1 MDFTKPE
8 YFFNRELSWLDFNNR
23 VLEEARDNNNPLLER
38 VRFLGITQSNLD
50 EFFNIRVASLHKMVR
65 VGYTGTDA
73 AGLTPEVQLG
83 KISEKTH
90 AMVDKQYTTLN
101 RSLLPRLE
109 EADIHL
115 VDFAHLRPQQA
126 DYLDNYFHQTVMPV
140 LTPMAVDVSRP
151 FPFVANNT
159 LNIALRLARK
169 NGKKDKTD
177 KSFALVPVPDVFPRV
192 VKLPGGDNIFI
203 LLEEVIKHFIAELF
217 LGFSVK
223 AMAVFRV
230 TRDMDLDVE
239 EEDASDLMKEIEKQ
253 LKQRERGGVMRIE
266 IEADM
271 DERLV
276 KRLTK
281 ELHLT
286 PDSIYRVNGPVNLK
300 FLAQLVKH
308 VQGHP
313 DLVFPPFTPY
323 EPAPLQEQSMFDL
336 IAQHDIFVDHPYD
349 SFNPV
354 VNLIKQAAVD
364 PQTLAIKMTLY
375 RVSSKS
381 PIITY
386 LKRAAENGKQVTV
399 LVELKARF
407 DEENNVHWANEL
419 EKAGCHVIYGLVGL
433 KTHCKLT
440 LIIRQE
446 ENGIRRYM
454 HMATGNYNDVTAR
467 LYTDMGL
474 FTADVDMGLDASNI
488 FNMLSGFSEPPY
500 FHKLVIAPLGIRKF
514 LHEQIDNEIANVQA
528 GKRGFIQMKMNSL
541 SDTDMIEKLY
551 EASAAGVEIHLLV
564 RGICNLRPGIPGV
577 SENITV
583 HSIVGRFLEHSRIYY
598 FYADG
603 EEHVFLSSAD
613 LMNRNLSRRVELLFP
628 LLSDAI
634 RQQVINIYNILW
646 EDTVKTRILQNDGS
660 WEHIDG
666 RGLPRL
672 NAQEYLLAHAKD
684 IADTLWPEV
693 AKADKEM
700 DGSSPRKF
708 IPLMSNPL
716 NDTNNE
722 KE

>member
-1 MDFTKPE
+1 
-8 YFFNRELSWLDFNNR
+8 
-23 VLEEARDNNNPLLER
+23 
-38 VRFLGITQSNLD
+38 
-50 EFFNIRVASLHKMVR
+50 
-65 VGYTGTDA
+65 
-73 AGLTPEVQLG
+73 
-83 KISEKTH
+83 
-90 AMVDKQYTTLN
+90 
-101 RSLLPRLE
+101 
-109 EADIHL
+109 
-115 VDFAHLRPQQA
+115 
-126 DYLDNYFHQTVMPV
+126 
-140 LTPMAVDVSRP
+140 
-151 FPFVANNT
+151 
-159 LNIALRLARK
+159 
-169 NGKKDKTD
+169 
-177 KSFALVPVPDVFPRV
+177 
-192 VKLPGGDNIFI
+192 
-203 LLEEVIKHFIAELF
+203 
-217 LGFSVK
+217 
-223 AMAVFRV
+223 
-230 TRDMDLDVE
+230 
-239 EEDASDLMKEIEKQ
+239 
-253 LKQRERGGVMRIE
+253 
-266 IEADM
+266 
-271 DERLV
+271 
-276 KRLTK
+276 
-281 ELHLT
+281 
-286 PDSIYRVNGPVNLK
+286 
-300 FLAQLVKH
+300 
-308 VQGHP
+308 
-313 DLVFPPFTPY
+313 
-323 EPAPLQEQSMFDL
+323 
-336 IAQHDIFVDHPYD
+336 
-349 SFNPV
+349 
-354 VNLIKQAAVD
+354 
-364 PQTLAIKMTLY
+364 
-375 RVSSKS
+375 
-381 PIITY
+381 
-386 LKRAAENGKQVTV
+386 
-399 LVELKARF
+399 
-407 DEENNVHWANEL
+407 
-419 EKAGCHVIYGLVGL
+419 
-433 KTHCKLT
+433 
-440 LIIRQE
+440 
-446 ENGIRRYM
+446 M